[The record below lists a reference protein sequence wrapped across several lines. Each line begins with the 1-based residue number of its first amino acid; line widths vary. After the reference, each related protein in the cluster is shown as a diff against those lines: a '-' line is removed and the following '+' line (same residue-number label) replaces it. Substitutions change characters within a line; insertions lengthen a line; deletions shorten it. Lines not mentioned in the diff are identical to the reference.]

1 MNVPD
6 TKLRSAK
13 PNAKPY
19 KIQIGGNTYLEVL
32 PTGRKVWRMRYLKPA
47 TKAAADYTI
56 GKYPDITQ
64 PQARNLAQEAKQLV
78 KRGIDPTAHRNETA
92 ANAERERKAAL
103 RAMTESF
110 ESVARAWHKHRN
122 ETLKKWKPGHA
133 AKILDS
139 LEADVFPHI
148 GELHIADVTAPLLLD
163 VVQAVVD
170 RGAVETAR
178 KLNQR
183 LGAIFRY
190 AATRRMVR
198 HNEADNLRD
207 ELPVP
212 KRKNNPHLQEKE
224 IPAFLQAIE
233 ADATA
238 GAVVKIGILFTMH
251 TLARTNETRFAKW
264 SEFNFDAGE
273 WLIPAERMK
282 MKLAHVV
289 PLTPQVLE
297 MLDELRKFTGNCEY
311 LFATR
316 SNDTP
321 MSENAM
327 LYAIYR
333 LGYRGKLTIHGLR
346 GTASTL
352 LNEVGYRS
360 EVIETALAHKEKN
373 AIRGAY
379 NHAIYLEERRDMLT
393 WYSNHLD
400 TLRTSTGK
408 VIAGRFGK
416 ARA

>member
-6 TKLRSAK
+6 TKLR
-13 PNAKPY
+13 NAKPAKTAY
-19 KIQIGGNTYLEVL
+19 QIQIGGNTFLEVL
-32 PTGRKVWRMRYLKPA
+32 PSGAKVWRMRYLKPD
-47 TKAAADYTI
+47 TKKPTRYTI

-64 PQARNLAQEAKQLV
+64 PQARKLAQEAKQLV
-78 KRGIDPTAHRNETA
+78 KRGIDPTTYRNETA

-103 RAMTESF
+103 RDSAGSF
-110 ESVARAWHKHRN
+110 ESIARAWHKHRN

-133 AKILDS
+133 QKILES
-139 LEADVFPHI
+139 LEADVFPRI
-148 GELHIADVTAPLLLD
+148 GELHIAEVTAPMLLE

-183 LGAIFRY
+183 LVAIFRY
-190 AATRRMVR
+190 ATTRRLVR

-207 ELPVP
+207 ELPTP
-212 KRKNNPHLQEKE
+212 KRTNNPHLKEKE

-233 ADATA
+233 ADETM

-264 SEFNFDAGE
+264 SEFNFETCE

-289 PLTPQVLE
+289 PLSPQVIA
-297 MLDELRKFTGNCEY
+297 MLSELRKFTGAGSY

-316 SNDTP
+316 SKDTP

-327 LYAIYR
+327 LYALYR

-346 GTASTL
+346 GTASTI
-352 LNEVGYRS
+352 LNEVGFRG
-360 EVIETALAHKEKN
+360 EVVETALAHKEKN

-379 NHAIYLEERRDMLT
+379 NHAIYLEERREMLG

-400 TLRTSTGK
+400 ALRTSSGR

-416 ARA
+416 SRA